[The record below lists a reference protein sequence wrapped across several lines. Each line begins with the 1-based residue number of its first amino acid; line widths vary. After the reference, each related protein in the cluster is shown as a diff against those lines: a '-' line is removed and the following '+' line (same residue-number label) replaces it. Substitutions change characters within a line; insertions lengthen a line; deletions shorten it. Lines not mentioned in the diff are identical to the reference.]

1 MSYQTLVALYATAA
15 AASSAAGDLETAGI
29 PRRDIDLR
37 SRDAGGTTASMT
49 TTLESRQEGT
59 GFWNWLLGGDRPQ
72 HEAAAYSDALERGG
86 TAVSVRVEEARADEV
101 IAIME
106 GHDPVDIDAIAD
118 TTVAA
123 PSTTGAMAA
132 GTAASGLAS
141 PRAEDGDAP
150 LQVVEEQL
158 RVGKREV
165 AGGRVRVRSYVVERP
180 VEEQVELRQERV
192 TIERRPVNRELRPGD
207 AAFQEQTIE
216 AVERG
221 EEAVVSKTARV
232 VEEVGLRKDVE
243 QEKQVLRDTVRRQ
256 EVEVEDDRTTRGDL
270 ASGTGAAGTERVE
283 TSRSSTDR
291 AID

>member
-15 AASSAAGDLETAGI
+15 AASSAASDLEAAGI
-29 PRRDIDLR
+29 LRRDIDLR
-37 SRDAGGTTASMT
+37 SRDAGGTTASVPT
-49 TTLESRQEGT
+49 TSEPRQEGT

-72 HEAAAYSDALERGG
+72 HETAAYRDALERGR

-106 GHDPVDIDAIAD
+106 GHDPIDIDEVVD
-118 TTVAA
+118 STVAA

-180 VEEQVELRQERV
+180 VEEQVELRQEQV
-192 TIERRPVNRELRPGD
+192 TIERRPVDRALRPGD
-207 AAFQEQTIE
+207 GAFHEQTIE

-221 EEAVVSKTARV
+221 EEAVVSKSARV
-232 VEEVGLRKDVE
+232 VEEIGIRTDIERETETV
-243 QEKQVLRDTVRRQ
+243 RDTVRRQ
-256 EVEVEDDRTTRGDL
+256 EVEVEDDRAGRGGI
-270 ASGTGAAGTERVE
+270 ASGAGVTGTEQVG
-283 TSRSSTDR
+283 TSRSATDR
-291 AID
+291 VID